1 MQEYCID
8 LGVFGPSLAD
18 PILYNPHV
26 RCTERICRVEHDSRT
41 RRLCIAMAIEVVD
54 RFELVGTG
62 RGTRQEGKQ
71 AERQTGRGTWQ
82 THIYVGTQS
91 SRDGYIER
99 EREESARRKETNRRT
114 GQGKAERQADRQAHA
129 GRCTNKSRR
138 DRETDQMYS
147 KQERE

>member
-1 MQEYCID
+1 M
-8 LGVFGPSLAD
+8 
-18 PILYNPHV
+18 
-26 RCTERICRVEHDSRT
+26 
-41 RRLCIAMAIEVVD
+41 CIAMAIEVVD

-82 THIYVGTQS
+82 THIYICGNAKQQ
-91 SRDGYIER
+91 RRMYR

-129 GRCTNKSRR
+129 GRCTNKGRR

>member
-1 MQEYCID
+1 
-8 LGVFGPSLAD
+8 
-18 PILYNPHV
+18 
-26 RCTERICRVEHDSRT
+26 
-41 RRLCIAMAIEVVD
+41 MAIEVVD

-82 THIYVGTQS
+82 THIYI
-91 SRDGYIER
+91 YICGNAKQQRRMYR

-129 GRCTNKSRR
+129 GRCTNKGRR